1 MASKDKVAR
10 DAQKTYWEG
19 VLSRRLDVLK
29 ESGLEPKKIAKD
41 VSIRKIRAEIRKIGA
56 RLAVIDKKEK
66 KIEEMARIKAEKTS
80 IPKEEK
86 AMKTKAAEET
96 PETSKRQQKL
106 EKKMDKKKEKKQA
119 KDMGQG

>member
-19 VLSRRLDVLK
+19 VLSRRLEVLK
-29 ESGLEPKKIAKD
+29 ESGLEPKEIAKD
-41 VSIRKIRAEIRKIGA
+41 TSVRKIRAEIRKISA

-66 KIEEMARIKAEKTS
+66 KIEEMARVKAEKMS
-80 IPKEEK
+80 ISREEK
-86 AMKTKAAEET
+86 ARKTKAVEET

-106 EKKMDKKKEKKQA
+106 EKKMEKKKEKKQA

>member
-19 VLSRRLDVLK
+19 VLSRRLNVLK
-29 ESGLEPKKIAKD
+29 ESSLEPKKIAKD
-41 VSIRKIRAEIRKIGA
+41 TSIRKIRAEIRKIGA

-66 KIEEMARIKAEKTS
+66 KIKEMAKIKAEKTS

-86 AMKTKAAEET
+86 AKKTKTAEET
-96 PETSKRQQKL
+96 LETSKRQQKL
-106 EKKMDKKKEKKQA
+106 KKKMEKKEEKKQA
-119 KDMGQG
+119 KDMDKG